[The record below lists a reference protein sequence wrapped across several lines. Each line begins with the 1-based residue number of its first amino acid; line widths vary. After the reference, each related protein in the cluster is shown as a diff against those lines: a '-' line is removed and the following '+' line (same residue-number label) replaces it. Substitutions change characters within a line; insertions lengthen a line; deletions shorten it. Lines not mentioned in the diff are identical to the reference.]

1 MWLGLSMPCLRGIG
15 SISVLRAD
23 TRLDGALRLAS
34 SALIESLGRVL
45 PAPTLAVFHVWF
57 VVHHARAGARSSP
70 RGWPRLARRAGRAHG
85 GRRAG
90 SADAFGHKA
99 HPARRACARPPAC
112 CTMPYEAPSPARPP
126 AGASTRQGTARR
138 LTGRLRQAA
147 LPRHRRA
154 SFPYSLTR
162 RQA

>member
-1 MWLGLSMPCLRGIG
+1 MWLGLSMPCLRDIG

-70 RGWPRLARRAGRAHG
+70 RGWLAHKGR
-85 GRRAG
+85 
-90 SADAFGHKA
+90 
-99 HPARRACARPPAC
+99 
-112 CTMPYEAPSPARPP
+112 
-126 AGASTRQGTARR
+126 
-138 LTGRLRQAA
+138 
-147 LPRHRRA
+147 
-154 SFPYSLTR
+154 
-162 RQA
+162 